1 MAPYVIYCHVD
12 SVRCIV
18 SLDVLAV
25 LISVVDR
32 LDLDLRAYV
41 PIVVSVVVIYTIAV
55 CVIVARSLVAVVV
68 IMIMCV

>member
-12 SVRCIV
+12 SVRCIG

-32 LDLDLRAYV
+32 LDLDLHAYV

-55 CVIVARSLVAVVV
+55 CVIVACSLVAVVA